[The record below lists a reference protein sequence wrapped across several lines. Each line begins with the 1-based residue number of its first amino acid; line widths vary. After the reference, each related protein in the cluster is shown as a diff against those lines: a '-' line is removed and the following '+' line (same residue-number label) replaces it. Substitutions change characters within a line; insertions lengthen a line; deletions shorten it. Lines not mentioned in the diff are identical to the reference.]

1 VYDYVP
7 GKADWLAAGMPF
19 EGTKAGIP
27 TAGSV
32 ARRDVAT
39 CAPDDT
45 VAEARRRAE
54 KAGGVCVVVNAERVV
69 FGLLREA
76 ELASAGDQKASE
88 AMRPGPSTFRPNATI
103 IEMAAYMVEH
113 NLVNCPITTNDGRLV
128 GVLFRDDAVQAHH
141 EWHEHHS

>member
-1 VYDYVP
+1 
-7 GKADWLAAGMPF
+7 MPF
-19 EGTKAGIP
+19 EGSNAGNP

-32 ARRDVAT
+32 ARRDAAT

-76 ELASAGDQKASE
+76 ELKSPDEKKASDV
-88 AMRPGPSTFRPNATI
+88 MRPGPSTFRPNVSIIKMATS
-103 IEMAAYMVEH
+103 MVSH
-113 NLVNCPITTNDGRLV
+113 DLVNCPITTSDGRLV
-128 GVLFRDDAVQAHH
+128 GVLWRDDAVHAVH
-141 EWHEHHS
+141 ELHTRDA